1 MFYLEHFIM
10 VIYPLSCY
18 NRLNEGTRGDMMQLD
33 IYAEPLI
40 CEDSAKVK
48 KEEAYKK
55 FHASYEADW
64 IRLDYLNEELL
75 KSIESAAKYIRENF
89 DAFVV
94 IGIGGS
100 FIGAKAFIDALGT
113 DFPIYFAGNNLDSSY
128 IASIMRELDG
138 KRYAINV
145 ISKSGTTME
154 TKLVFDIFY
163 ADMLEKGVNIKD
175 SIYVTSSEGTK
186 LDDFAKEHGMK
197 RFTIAK
203 DIGGRYSVFTAVGL
217 LAMAVAGLD
226 IHKLIRGI
234 KDAKKEYYDDN
245 NNAALDYAYYRHLA
259 SKDYALEFI
268 SVYMERLAAFAEWI
282 KQLLCESLAKDG
294 KGLIVSKLIYTQDL
308 HSMGQLLQE
317 GRRNIIETHI
327 YAESKADISIP
338 CDKKLSMNYVNE
350 TAFKA
355 TVKAHHE
362 GGVPTC
368 VIKLDEL
375 TEESLAR
382 LSVFYMCSCVYN
394 AALDGVEPYGQ
405 AGVEVYKKN
414 IQNILKE

>member
-1 MFYLEHFIM
+1 
-10 VIYPLSCY
+10 
-18 NRLNEGTRGDMMQLD
+18 MQLD

-48 KEEAYKK
+48 KEEAFKK
-55 FHASYEADW
+55 FHTSYEADW
-64 IRLDYLNEELL
+64 IRLNYLSDDFLRDVE
-75 KSIESAAKYIRENF
+75 ITAHYIRENF

-100 FIGAKAFIDALGT
+100 FIGARAFIDALGT
-113 DFPIYFAGNNLDSSY
+113 DFPIYFVGNNLDSSY
-128 IASIMRELDG
+128 IAGIMRELDG
-138 KRYAINV
+138 KRYATNV

-226 IHKLIRGI
+226 IHKLARGI
-234 KDAKKEYYDDN
+234 KAGKEEYYERSEN
-245 NNAALDYAYYRHLA
+245 IALDYAYYRNLA
-259 SKDYALEFI
+259 SCDYALEFI
-268 SVYMERLAAFAEWI
+268 SIYEERLKAFAEWI

-327 YAESKADISIP
+327 YAQSKEELAIPHSELISASST
-338 CDKKLSMNYVNE
+338 KKLTLKDVNE

-375 TEESLAR
+375 TEDSLAK
-382 LSVFYMCSCVYN
+382 LAMFYMCSCIYN
-394 AALDGVEPYGQ
+394 AALDGVDPYGQ
-405 AGVEVYKKN
+405 PGVEVYKKN